1 MPSFTEHLGF
11 HASALQL
18 RSRRNEMLASN
29 IANAATPNFKARDL
43 DFDTELKRINKI
55 GNIQTT
61 NNSHFASI
69 QKRIGKDSVF
79 RLPIHPSLDG
89 NTVEMAVEQMQFSE
103 NLILKIST
111 LAEKIPNLVPVSVS
125 SLIRACSLLLKTSRG
140 VSEYF
145 SMIASLILIVS
156 GASLRLFFLLISSDL
171 SFSIIFLFIIDF
183 GILLANFD
191 PENKF

>member
-55 GNIQTT
+55 GNIHTT

-103 NLILKIST
+103 NVMRYQTTLSFLNNKIS
-111 LAEKIPNLVPVSVS
+111 
-125 SLIRACSLLLKTSRG
+125 G
-140 VSEYF
+140 
-145 SMIASLILIVS
+145 
-156 GASLRLFFLLISSDL
+156 LRSAIK
-171 SFSIIFLFIIDF
+171 
-183 GILLANFD
+183 G
-191 PENKF
+191 E

>member
-29 IANAATPNFKARDL
+29 IANAATPNFKARDI

-55 GNIQTT
+55 GTIETSND
-61 NNSHFASI
+61 SHFASI
-69 QKRIGKDSVF
+69 QKRIGKDSVY

-103 NLILKIST
+103 NVMRYQT
-111 LAEKIPNLVPVSVS
+111 
-125 SLIRACSLLLKTSRG
+125 T
-140 VSEYF
+140 
-145 SMIASLILIVS
+145 
-156 GASLRLFFLLISSDL
+156 L
-171 SFSIIFLFIIDF
+171 SFL
-183 GILLANFD
+183 N
-191 PENKF
+191 NKIAGLRSAIKGE

>member
-29 IANAATPNFKARDL
+29 IANAATPNFKARDI

-55 GNIQTT
+55 GNIETT
-61 NNSHFASI
+61 NGSHFSSI
-69 QKRIGKDSVF
+69 QKRIGKDSVY

-103 NLILKIST
+103 NVMRYQTTLTFLNNKIS
-111 LAEKIPNLVPVSVS
+111 
-125 SLIRACSLLLKTSRG
+125 G
-140 VSEYF
+140 
-145 SMIASLILIVS
+145 
-156 GASLRLFFLLISSDL
+156 LRSAIK
-171 SFSIIFLFIIDF
+171 
-183 GILLANFD
+183 G
-191 PENKF
+191 E

>member
-29 IANAATPNFKARDL
+29 IANAATPNFKARDI

-55 GNIQTT
+55 GNVETT
-61 NNSHFASI
+61 NGSHFSSI
-69 QKRIGKDSVF
+69 QKRIGKDSVY

-103 NLILKIST
+103 NVMRYQTTLSFLNNKIS
-111 LAEKIPNLVPVSVS
+111 
-125 SLIRACSLLLKTSRG
+125 G
-140 VSEYF
+140 
-145 SMIASLILIVS
+145 
-156 GASLRLFFLLISSDL
+156 LRSAIK
-171 SFSIIFLFIIDF
+171 
-183 GILLANFD
+183 G
-191 PENKF
+191 E

>member
-61 NNSHFASI
+61 DKSHFASI

-103 NLILKIST
+103 NVMRYQTTLSFLNNKIS
-111 LAEKIPNLVPVSVS
+111 
-125 SLIRACSLLLKTSRG
+125 G
-140 VSEYF
+140 
-145 SMIASLILIVS
+145 
-156 GASLRLFFLLISSDL
+156 LRSAIK
-171 SFSIIFLFIIDF
+171 
-183 GILLANFD
+183 G
-191 PENKF
+191 E

>member
-29 IANAATPNFKARDL
+29 IANAATPNFKARDI

-55 GNIQTT
+55 GNIETT

-103 NLILKIST
+103 NVMRYQTTLSFLNNKIS
-111 LAEKIPNLVPVSVS
+111 
-125 SLIRACSLLLKTSRG
+125 G
-140 VSEYF
+140 
-145 SMIASLILIVS
+145 
-156 GASLRLFFLLISSDL
+156 LRSAIK
-171 SFSIIFLFIIDF
+171 
-183 GILLANFD
+183 G
-191 PENKF
+191 E

>member
-1 MPSFTEHLGF
+1 MTDSIKQQFEVY
-11 HASALQL
+11 SNAL
-18 RSRRNEMLASN
+18 RIRNNRNEILASN

-103 NLILKIST
+103 NVMRYQTTLSFLNNKIS
-111 LAEKIPNLVPVSVS
+111 
-125 SLIRACSLLLKTSRG
+125 G
-140 VSEYF
+140 
-145 SMIASLILIVS
+145 
-156 GASLRLFFLLISSDL
+156 LRSAIK
-171 SFSIIFLFIIDF
+171 
-183 GILLANFD
+183 G
-191 PENKF
+191 E

>member
-1 MPSFTEHLGF
+1 MPSFTDHLGF

-103 NLILKIST
+103 NVMRYQTTLSFLNNKIS
-111 LAEKIPNLVPVSVS
+111 
-125 SLIRACSLLLKTSRG
+125 G
-140 VSEYF
+140 
-145 SMIASLILIVS
+145 
-156 GASLRLFFLLISSDL
+156 LRSAIK
-171 SFSIIFLFIIDF
+171 
-183 GILLANFD
+183 G
-191 PENKF
+191 E

>member
-29 IANAATPNFKARDL
+29 IANAATPNFKARDI

-55 GNIQTT
+55 GNVETT
-61 NNSHFASI
+61 NSSHFTSL
-69 QKRIGKDSVF
+69 QKRIGKDSVY

-103 NLILKIST
+103 NVMRYQT
-111 LAEKIPNLVPVSVS
+111 
-125 SLIRACSLLLKTSRG
+125 T
-140 VSEYF
+140 
-145 SMIASLILIVS
+145 
-156 GASLRLFFLLISSDL
+156 L
-171 SFSIIFLFIIDF
+171 SFL
-183 GILLANFD
+183 N
-191 PENKF
+191 NKIAGLRSAIKGE

>member
-1 MPSFTEHLGF
+1 MTSFTEHLGF

-29 IANAATPNFKARDL
+29 IANAATPNFKARDI

-55 GNIQTT
+55 GNVETT

-69 QKRIGKDSVF
+69 QKRIGKDSVY

-103 NLILKIST
+103 NVMRYQT
-111 LAEKIPNLVPVSVS
+111 
-125 SLIRACSLLLKTSRG
+125 T
-140 VSEYF
+140 
-145 SMIASLILIVS
+145 
-156 GASLRLFFLLISSDL
+156 L
-171 SFSIIFLFIIDF
+171 SFL
-183 GILLANFD
+183 N
-191 PENKF
+191 NKIAGLRSAIKGE

>member
-29 IANAATPNFKARDL
+29 IANAATPNFKARDI

-55 GNIQTT
+55 GNIETT
-61 NNSHFASI
+61 NKTHFASI
-69 QKRIGKDSVF
+69 QKRIGKDSVY

-103 NLILKIST
+103 NVMRYQT
-111 LAEKIPNLVPVSVS
+111 
-125 SLIRACSLLLKTSRG
+125 T
-140 VSEYF
+140 
-145 SMIASLILIVS
+145 
-156 GASLRLFFLLISSDL
+156 L
-171 SFSIIFLFIIDF
+171 SFL
-183 GILLANFD
+183 N
-191 PENKF
+191 NKIAGLRSAIKGE

>member
-61 NNSHFASI
+61 NKTHFASI

-103 NLILKIST
+103 NVMRYQTTLYFLNNKIS
-111 LAEKIPNLVPVSVS
+111 
-125 SLIRACSLLLKTSRG
+125 G
-140 VSEYF
+140 
-145 SMIASLILIVS
+145 
-156 GASLRLFFLLISSDL
+156 LRSAIK
-171 SFSIIFLFIIDF
+171 
-183 GILLANFD
+183 G
-191 PENKF
+191 E

>member
-43 DFDTELKRINKI
+43 DFDTELKRMNKI

-103 NLILKIST
+103 NVMRYQTTLSFLNNKIS
-111 LAEKIPNLVPVSVS
+111 
-125 SLIRACSLLLKTSRG
+125 G
-140 VSEYF
+140 
-145 SMIASLILIVS
+145 
-156 GASLRLFFLLISSDL
+156 LRSAIK
-171 SFSIIFLFIIDF
+171 
-183 GILLANFD
+183 G
-191 PENKF
+191 E

>member
-103 NLILKIST
+103 NVMRYQTTLSFLNNKIS
-111 LAEKIPNLVPVSVS
+111 
-125 SLIRACSLLLKTSRG
+125 G
-140 VSEYF
+140 
-145 SMIASLILIVS
+145 
-156 GASLRLFFLLISSDL
+156 LRSAIKGD
-171 SFSIIFLFIIDF
+171 
-183 GILLANFD
+183 
-191 PENKF
+191 

>member
-29 IANAATPNFKARDL
+29 IANAATPNFKARDI

-55 GNIQTT
+55 GNVETT
-61 NNSHFASI
+61 HSSHFSSI
-69 QKRIGKDSVF
+69 QKRIGKDSVY

-103 NLILKIST
+103 NVMRYQT
-111 LAEKIPNLVPVSVS
+111 
-125 SLIRACSLLLKTSRG
+125 T
-140 VSEYF
+140 
-145 SMIASLILIVS
+145 
-156 GASLRLFFLLISSDL
+156 L
-171 SFSIIFLFIIDF
+171 SFL
-183 GILLANFD
+183 N
-191 PENKF
+191 NKIAGLRSAIKGE

>member
-61 NNSHFASI
+61 DNSHFASI

-103 NLILKIST
+103 NVMRYQT
-111 LAEKIPNLVPVSVS
+111 
-125 SLIRACSLLLKTSRG
+125 T
-140 VSEYF
+140 
-145 SMIASLILIVS
+145 
-156 GASLRLFFLLISSDL
+156 L
-171 SFSIIFLFIIDF
+171 SFL
-183 GILLANFD
+183 N
-191 PENKF
+191 NKIAGLRSAIKGE

>member
-29 IANAATPNFKARDL
+29 IANAATPNFKARDI

-55 GNIQTT
+55 GNIETT
-61 NNSHFASI
+61 NSSHFSSI
-69 QKRIGKDSVF
+69 QKRIGKDSIY

-103 NLILKIST
+103 NVMRYQT
-111 LAEKIPNLVPVSVS
+111 
-125 SLIRACSLLLKTSRG
+125 T
-140 VSEYF
+140 
-145 SMIASLILIVS
+145 
-156 GASLRLFFLLISSDL
+156 L
-171 SFSIIFLFIIDF
+171 SFL
-183 GILLANFD
+183 N
-191 PENKF
+191 NKIAGLRSAIKGE

>member
-1 MPSFTEHLGF
+1 MVDNIKQQLNVLSN
-11 HASALQL
+11 AL
-18 RSRRNEMLASN
+18 RVRNQKQEILASN

-103 NLILKIST
+103 NVMRYQTTLSFLNNKIS
-111 LAEKIPNLVPVSVS
+111 
-125 SLIRACSLLLKTSRG
+125 G
-140 VSEYF
+140 
-145 SMIASLILIVS
+145 
-156 GASLRLFFLLISSDL
+156 LRSAIK
-171 SFSIIFLFIIDF
+171 
-183 GILLANFD
+183 G
-191 PENKF
+191 E